1 MVRKHTH
8 NKRRLACLVAV
19 LATSLPLGIRLFTPV
34 LAESTTNN
42 ITFEVNVKEALTVSV
57 TTPDSDHWASGNA
70 NDFLRNIVNVN
81 VESNNPNGFTASMT
95 SASTVEGA
103 PLTNTAATS
112 NSTIST
118 LASGASWTRDNT
130 SITKFWGYSVNDDE
144 EQGTYRPVPLKT
156 GTPVTLTPDK
166 PVSAWSD
173 DVYFG
178 ALADYT
184 VDSGT
189 YVGTVLI
196 NVVTGVVNSDTNPIV
211 PTNPADPSDDTS
223 DDGEATYTGAG
234 TTTGTGTSGNNG
246 TTIYTTT
253 SSSATN
259 NTTTVATTVTEGDVR
274 SSYSD
279 PAGVTTVNEGTPL
292 ATGLAATSAVA
303 AATGIV
309 FFIVAKRRKD
319 EEDEE
324 EY

>member
-42 ITFEVNVKEALTVSV
+42 VTFEVNVKEALTVSV

-81 VESNNPNGFTASMT
+81 VESNNPDGFTASMT

-118 LASGASWTRDNT
+118 LASNASWTRNNT

-144 EQGTYRPVPLKT
+144 EQGTYLPVPLKT
-156 GTPVTLTPDK
+156 GTPVTLTPANT
-166 PVSAWSD
+166 VSAWSD

-196 NVVTGVVNSDTNPIV
+196 NVVTGVVNSDTNPTV
-211 PTNPADPSDDTS
+211 PTNPANPSDDTA

-234 TTTGTGTSGNNG
+234 TTTGTGT
-246 TTIYTTT
+246 TIYTTT

-259 NTTTVATTVTEGDVR
+259 NTTTTTVTEGDVR